1 MITVTL
7 GEIRFF
13 GVTPYYFF
21 AGLALLIAMIP
32 AVVVMLKKG
41 EDLRWF
47 GWQFLFSLLGLLLG
61 GRFFG
66 FLVEVFNC
74 LYEGRGLTLTDVGHS
89 AFVAYGGIFGFL
101 LVYFLSLR
109 WLEKHRDIFLH
120 KDVQMDVL
128 GVFVPLFHGTARF
141 SCLFAGCCYGVEYDG
156 PLMVHYFLQ
165 DGGERFCFPVQILEA
180 GCLFLI
186 FLGMLVLY
194 VRGKH
199 PGELVFR
206 YLGCYAV
213 CRFLIEFLR
222 GDEVRGLYFGVS
234 FSQIVSAV
242 LLLILAIR
250 WFRKK
255 RRAGSPEPES
265 AQTAEKWAENQP

>member
-156 PLMVHYFLQ
+156 PLMVH
-165 DGGERFCFPVQILEA
+165 
-180 GCLFLI
+180 
-186 FLGMLVLY
+186 
-194 VRGKH
+194 
-199 PGELVFR
+199 
-206 YLGCYAV
+206 
-213 CRFLIEFLR
+213 
-222 GDEVRGLYFGVS
+222 
-234 FSQIVSAV
+234 
-242 LLLILAIR
+242 
-250 WFRKK
+250 
-255 RRAGSPEPES
+255 
-265 AQTAEKWAENQP
+265 